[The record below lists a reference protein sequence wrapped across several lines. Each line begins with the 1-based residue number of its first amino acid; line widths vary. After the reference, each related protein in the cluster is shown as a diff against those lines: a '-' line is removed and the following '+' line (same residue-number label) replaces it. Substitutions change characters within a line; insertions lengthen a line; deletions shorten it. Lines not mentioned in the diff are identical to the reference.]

1 MEKRQVIEL
10 TVKKMLCDQAQ
21 YFGTYHD
28 IARKQWDDNS
38 HCLRHD
44 VSYRRLYAQAPY
56 VEVDGVKYSLTPSDV
71 ENILSA
77 FKKHTLIG

>member
-28 IARKQWDDNS
+28 IARKVSIPSNRVIS
-38 HCLRHD
+38 SNHC
-44 VSYRRLYAQAPY
+44 
-56 VEVDGVKYSLTPSDV
+56 T
-71 ENILSA
+71 
-77 FKKHTLIG
+77 